1 MNVGRGP
8 GFNGPPERFPGP
20 AHGGPSGSGG
30 PMMGRDPRDDPRMGP
45 RSDMR
50 EDPRGPRGDP
60 RDPRGQRPPQQMA
73 PKPVSRASR
82 RKLIGFFLYFFFK
95 FPLDF
100 QGGPGP
106 AGAAGVPA
114 AQDQEKVRS

>member
-20 AHGGPSGSGG
+20 GHGGPSGSGG

-45 RSDMR
+45 RPDMR

-73 PKPVSRASR
+73 PKPVSRAFR
-82 RKLIGFFLYFFFK
+82 PKLMCIFSIFFFLVS
-95 FPLDF
+95 L
-100 QGGPGP
+100 
-106 AGAAGVPA
+106 AN
-114 AQDQEKVRS
+114 